1 MKRKLLSLYLR
12 LLFNSKYRAI
22 RRVLSEIKRQLTFK
36 PHVVSVFL
44 QIDDPYSY
52 LLSHYLTLVANQYKN
67 VELRYYLSQALRREY
82 MPAPEMLAEYAPME
96 CKLLAKEFGLP
107 FLDKGE
113 APVVE
118 RRRDLLDFLADEQG

>member
-52 LLSHYLTLVANQYKN
+52 
-67 VELRYYLSQALRREY
+67 
-82 MPAPEMLAEYAPME
+82 
-96 CKLLAKEFGLP
+96 
-107 FLDKGE
+107 
-113 APVVE
+113 
-118 RRRDLLDFLADEQG
+118 